1 MTPDVRALLPY
12 RPSDG
17 NKGTFGRVLLICG
30 SGNMRGAAALAA
42 LGALR
47 CGAGLVTVAGT
58 KEVIDALS
66 GSLYEPLW
74 LDREKEEVLAAAE
87 RCNAI
92 GIGCGMGQT
101 EKTLALVRD
110 LLTVHTDV
118 PLVIDADGINVLAK
132 NAACLRSAS
141 RPVLLTPHPLEF
153 SRLCGKTVAEIQ
165 ADREGTA
172 KAFAAEHGITLL
184 LKGKN
189 TVVTDGKTVYVNE
202 SGNTALA
209 KGGSGDV
216 LCGMLCAFLGQGC
229 TPMDAAILA
238 AYLHGRA
245 GERLSEAY
253 SEYGVLASE
262 LPAAVARLLCEL
274 ESGD

>member
-1 MTPDVRALLPY
+1 MTTDALRALLPP
-12 RPSDG
+12 RKADG
-17 NKGTFGRVLLICG
+17 NKGTFGKVLLLAG

-47 CGAGLVTVAGT
+47 LGAGLVTVAST

-66 GSLYEPLW
+66 SSIYEAIW
-74 LDREKEEVLAAAE
+74 LDREKEDAVAAASL
-87 RCNAI
+87 CKAV
-92 GIGCGMGQT
+92 GVGPGLGQSEET
-101 EKTLALVRD
+101 TALIKN
-110 LLTVHTDV
+110 LLSEETDV
-118 PLVIDADGINVLAK
+118 PLVIDADGINVLAG
-132 NAACLRSAS
+132 NTAWLYAN

-165 ADREGTA
+165 ADRVGIA
-172 KAFAAEHGITLL
+172 KAFAAQYRVTVL

-189 TVVTDGKTVYVNE
+189 TVITDGETVHVNE

-216 LCGMLCAFLGQGC
+216 LTGMICALLAQGC
-229 TPMDAAILA
+229 TPMDAAVLA
-238 AYLHGRA
+238 AYLHGLA
-245 GERLSEAY
+245 GERLSETY

-262 LPAAVARLLCEL
+262 LPSMAAKILCEL
-274 ESGD
+274 V